1 MPHYLI
7 EFRFHGYAK
16 KYLKRRIFEVAR
28 RFHVRGVTR
37 KRHVPHIS
45 LAGPFETRDIK
56 RVVRDVESVAKNYNL
71 VNFKLKGFG
80 YFNNPNGKV
89 IYADIE
95 PSRELEEL
103 RWELAQRL
111 IKYAELKEW
120 DKNKKFSFH
129 ATIAFK
135 DIDRK
140 FPKIWRYLKSKEES
154 DINQNLLRITI
165 LGKGSKIVGEYDL
178 MLKRIL
184 NRRQAL
190 SKKIWKK
197 TISAL
202 KIKLSREEKEEEEK
216 IPLPEETRQ
225 RRLWAVIKKIFWRSE

>member
-1 MPHYLI
+1 M
-7 EFRFHGYAK
+7 
-16 KYLKRRIFEVAR
+16 
-28 RFHVRGVTR
+28 
-37 KRHVPHIS
+37 
-45 LAGPFETRDIK
+45 AGPFETRDIE
-56 RVVRDVESVAKNYNL
+56 RVITDVESVAKNYNL
-71 VNFKLKGFG
+71 VNFKLKGFR
-80 YFNNPNGKV
+80 YFNNPKGKV

-95 PSRELEEL
+95 PSKELEEL
-103 RWELAQRL
+103 RWELAKRL
-111 IKYAELKEW
+111 TKYAELKDW
-120 DKNKKFSFH
+120 DKNNKFSFH

-140 FPKIWRYLKSKEES
+140 FSDIWGYLKSKEES

-202 KIKLSREEKEEEEK
+202 KIKLSREEKEEK
-216 IPLPEETRQ
+216 IPLPEETR
-225 RRLWAVIKKIFWRSE
+225 RGRLLAMIKKIFWGL

>member
-7 EFRFHGYAK
+7 EFRFHGSAK
-16 KYLKRRIFEVAR
+16 RYLRKLIFDVAR
-28 RFHVRGVTR
+28 RFHVTDVTR
-37 KRHVPHIS
+37 KRPVPHIT
-45 LAGPFETRDIK
+45 LAGPFETGDIK
-56 RVVRDVESVAKNYNL
+56 SVIRDVEGVAKNYNL

-80 YFNNPNGKV
+80 YFNNPDGKV

-95 PSRELEEL
+95 PSKELEEL
-103 RWELAQRL
+103 RWELANRL
-111 IKYAELKEW
+111 MRYAKLQEW
-120 DKNKKFSFH
+120 DKKEDFSFH

-140 FPKIWRYLKSKEES
+140 FPKIWQYLKSKEIPK
-154 DINQNLLRITI
+154 INQHLLRLTI
-165 LGKGSKIVGEYDL
+165 LGKGSKIVAEYDL

-190 SKKIWKK
+190 SKRIWKK

-202 KIKLSREEKEEEEK
+202 KIKLSREEKEEK
-216 IPLPEETRQ
+216 IPLLKETRR
-225 RRLWAVIKKIFWRSE
+225 RRLWAIIKKIFRGSG

>member
-1 MPHYLI
+1 M
-7 EFRFHGYAK
+7 
-16 KYLKRRIFEVAR
+16 
-28 RFHVRGVTR
+28 
-37 KRHVPHIS
+37 
-45 LAGPFETRDIK
+45 AGPFETRDIE
-56 RVVRDVESVAKNYNL
+56 RVITDVESVAKNYNL
-71 VNFKLKGFG
+71 VNFKLKGFR

-95 PSRELEEL
+95 PSKELEEL
-103 RWELAQRL
+103 RWELASRL
-111 IKYAELKEW
+111 TKYAELKDW
-120 DKNKKFSFH
+120 DKNNKFSFH

-140 FPKIWRYLKSKEES
+140 FSDIWGYLKSKEES

-202 KIKLSREEKEEEEK
+202 KIKLSREEKEEK
-216 IPLPEETRQ
+216 IPLPEETR
-225 RRLWAVIKKIFWRSE
+225 RGRLLAMIKKIFWGL

>member
-1 MPHYLI
+1 MI
-7 EFRFHGYAK
+7 
-16 KYLKRRIFEVAR
+16 
-28 RFHVRGVTR
+28 
-37 KRHVPHIS
+37 
-45 LAGPFETRDIK
+45 
-56 RVVRDVESVAKNYNL
+56 RDVESVAKNYNL
-71 VNFKLKGFG
+71 VNFELKGFG

-95 PSRELEEL
+95 PSKELKEL
-103 RWELAQRL
+103 RWELAKRL
-111 IKYAELKEW
+111 MKYAKLKEW

-129 ATIAFK
+129 ATITFK

-202 KIKLSREEKEEEEK
+202 KIKLSREEKEEK
-216 IPLPEETRQ
+216 ISLPEETR
-225 RRLWAVIKKIFWRSE
+225 RKRLWAMIKKIFRRS

>member
-37 KRHVPHIS
+37 KRPVPHIS

-56 RVVRDVESVAKNYNL
+56 RVIRDVESVAKNYEL

-95 PSRELEEL
+95 PSKELEEL
-103 RWELAQRL
+103 RWELTTRL
-111 IKYAELKEW
+111 MKYAELKEW

-140 FPKIWRYLKSKEES
+140 FYDIWRYLKSKEEPN
-154 DINQNLLRITI
+154 INQHLLRITI
-165 LGKGSKIVGEYDL
+165 LGGGKIVCEYDL

-184 NRRQAL
+184 SRRQAL
-190 SKKIWKK
+190 SKRIWKK

-202 KIKLSREEKEEEEK
+202 KIKLSREEKEEK
-216 IPLPEETRQ
+216 VPLPEETRR
-225 RRLWAVIKKIFWRSE
+225 RRLWAVIKKRFWGL